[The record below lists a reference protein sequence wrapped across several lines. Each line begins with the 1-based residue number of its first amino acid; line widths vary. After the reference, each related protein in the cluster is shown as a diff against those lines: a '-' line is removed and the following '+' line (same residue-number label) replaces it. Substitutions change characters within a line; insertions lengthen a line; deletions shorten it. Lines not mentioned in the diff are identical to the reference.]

1 MLQGAQLTQNSRV
14 TTVTD
19 RGEIMQI
26 EFRKQGITVPQV
38 RVMGAETLF
47 EKLAALANRLELLAG
62 GIALAIISPQIAKR
76 LFTLKNRC
84 GSDSPRRQSIRS
96 DVGTI
101 PAFWQTHL
109 HCTRGIALG
118 LRP

>member
-1 MLQGAQLTQNSRV
+1 
-14 TTVTD
+14 
-19 RGEIMQI
+19 
-26 EFRKQGITVPQV
+26 V
-38 RVMGAETLF
+38 RAKPLF
-47 EKLAALANRLELLAG
+47 EKLAALANRLESLAG
-62 GIALAIISPQIAKR
+62 SIALAIISPQIAKR

-84 GSDSPRRQSIRS
+84 GSNSLRRQSIRS

-101 PAFWQTHL
+101 SAFWQTHF